1 MKKEYNIYYIYGDV
15 WQVEGAVRTIKKSI
29 LKNED
34 NLVEFKGKVDS
45 ASIVTAS
52 RLSTFGGGKKLVI
65 VRNFEGFNFKDFSKY
80 FENPNTDTCL
90 VFVNDNNELKIPKNL
105 KEAFDK
111 HGKVLNYRKVYN
123 KDAPAYI
130 RKIFNHYN
138 KTIGQKE
145 ISLIV
150 NYIGSDLMELSSE
163 IEKLTIYVG
172 DRKYVNTE
180 DIINVLEKSRV
191 GSVFELINYIS
202 SKQRQKALALYK
214 QLIDSGQGEF
224 SILKMLNRHMK
235 QMSDVKKMLALKV
248 GAEEIGKE
256 LKIPSYF
263 IKDTMQK
270 SRNLS
275 WERIKNMYKL
285 VTTAEDDLKYKKTSN
300 RVIMER
306 LIIDL
311 C

>member
-1 MKKEYNIYYIYGDV
+1 
-15 WQVEGAVRTIKKSI
+15 
-29 LKNED
+29 
-34 NLVEFKGKVDS
+34 
-45 ASIVTAS
+45 
-52 RLSTFGGGKKLVI
+52 
-65 VRNFEGFNFKDFSKY
+65 
-80 FENPNTDTCL
+80 
-90 VFVNDNNELKIPKNL
+90 
-105 KEAFDK
+105 
-111 HGKVLNYRKVYN
+111 
-123 KDAPAYI
+123 
-130 RKIFNHYN
+130 
-138 KTIGQKE
+138 
-145 ISLIV
+145 
-150 NYIGSDLMELSSE
+150 
-163 IEKLTIYVG
+163 
-172 DRKYVNTE
+172 
-180 DIINVLEKSRV
+180 
-191 GSVFELINYIS
+191 
-202 SKQRQKALALYK
+202 
-214 QLIDSGQGEF
+214 
-224 SILKMLNRHMK
+224 MK